1 MSTAAAIISVVRDLL
16 QDTDATAYRWTD
28 AELLRYLSAGQRQ
41 VCFFRPD
48 ANTIEVIHTVSDSN
62 PRRTIPADGFKFIK
76 VVCNIDTG
84 GNRSSRV
91 QNIQQDV
98 LDSIE
103 PNWRGL
109 AATAPD
115 SNNYYSAYVFD
126 PRDRLAFWLYPK
138 PTSGRNVYILYAQ
151 TPGEVATTAT
161 NLTLTSDFDN
171 ALIEFVMYRAL
182 QKEGRYARP
191 SDHSNAHYDNFL
203 RALGLNATAY
213 AGLVTPEHQIEDLSP
228 RGGGNG

>member
-103 PNWRGL
+103 PNWRGN

-138 PTSGRNVYILYAQ
+138 PASGRNVYILYAQ
-151 TPGEVATTAT
+151 TPGEIATTAT

-191 SDHSNAHYDNFL
+191 SDHANAHYENFL

>member
-1 MSTAAAIISVVRDLL
+1 MSVASAILSVARDVL
-16 QDTDATAYRWTD
+16 QDTDATAYRWSD

-41 VCFFRPD
+41 ICFFRPD
-48 ANTIEVIHTVSDSN
+48 ANTIEVIHTVSDTNS
-62 PRRTIPADGFKFIK
+62 RRVIPADGFKFIK
-76 VVCNIDTG
+76 VVCNIDTSN
-84 GNRSSRV
+84 NRSSRV

-103 PNWRGL
+103 PNWRG
-109 AATAPD
+109 AAPTAPD

-126 PRDRLAFWLYPK
+126 PRDRLAFWLYPR

-151 TPGEVATTAT
+151 TPGDVATTAS

-171 ALIEFVMYRAL
+171 ALIEFVLYRAL

-191 SDHSNAHYDNFL
+191 SEHANMHYDNFL
-203 RALGLNATAY
+203 KALGLNAQAY
-213 AGLVTPEHQIEDLSP
+213 AGLVTPEHLINDVSP
-228 RGGGNG
+228 RSGGNG